1 MGIATDLATL
11 SLLEKK
17 EQWEQFGYRLP
28 EDSMLTIIPENNPE
42 ASLPLLEITRAIET
56 WAERQLPK
64 V

>member
-28 EDSMLTIIPENNPE
+28 EDSMLTIIPENNAE